1 MEAFNFKRFT
11 NLLMWSAQV
20 YKKSYLTLLAS
31 LFFGFF
37 IINIVPVLATISDG
51 TPWNVSTLM
60 NIAGTCTMVL
70 FIYWT
75 IAGSWFLAHMQNKQQ
90 RLMYMLLP
98 ATKMEKF
105 LARYLYITVVW
116 VIGGIVAL
124 ALADLARI
132 LISGIVGITFLSY
145 DGTDLC
151 PSIFPHVFRE
161 LSSGV
166 GINGTEDLSAT
177 LLATAVALYGHSIYL
192 LGGVFFSRRQ
202 FVMTAAVQL
211 LASMLIGTVINIF
224 VMTTDFSFNIDNPER
239 LFYGITAVIAVFIA
253 VNYWL
258 SYRLFCRIQV
268 INNKWIN
275 I

>member
-11 NLLMWSAQV
+11 NLLMWSARV
-20 YKKSYLTLLAS
+20 YKKSYITLLAS

-37 IINIVPVLATISDG
+37 VINIVPVLATISDG
-51 TPWNVSTLM
+51 SAWGIESLM

-145 DGTDLC
+145 DGADLC

-166 GINGTEDLSAT
+166 EINGAGDMSAT
-177 LLATAVALYGHSIYL
+177 LLGIAVALYGHSIYL